1 MQAAASGG
9 ASSPSSDRNDEQ
21 HSIVSDLVSLIEQ
34 VQAGVKLLEAAIARE
49 TASSNHEVTGNVFVL
64 DDVTPRYVKASSELK
79 VCHAG
84 LGAALHHL
92 LDTKAARHETGEVT
106 ESDHRPVRMINRA

>member
-49 TASSNHEVTGNVFVL
+49 TASSNQEATGNVFVL
-64 DDVTPRYVKASSELK
+64 D

-106 ESDHRPVRMINRA
+106 ESDRRPVRLINRA

>member
-49 TASSNHEVTGNVFVL
+49 TASSNQEATGNVFVL
-64 DDVTPRYVKASSELK
+64 DDVTPRY
-79 VCHAG
+79 
-84 LGAALHHL
+84 AALHHL

-106 ESDHRPVRMINRA
+106 ESDRRPVRLINRA